1 MYLGL
6 HSPADILGG
15 VTLGLITLA
24 SFVYFE
30 KDILKMYQ
38 NPQIVW
44 QGPLFLLLMIYF
56 HPRPYPTTSYYTSTI
71 ICGTLNGFI
80 LVAQAFYA
88 GLVGTPKWQ
97 PIILA
102 NFEHPVRNTIL
113 RIVIG
118 LGLLLLSKEIAK
130 PIVYAGFSF
139 FCDLFGIQYE
149 KYRQK
154 KIEATRSFTHVGV
167 LEKLLNYQ
175 AKIRKREAFAIKL
188 SKSLDSSG
196 SDMTCELT
204 PDEFISLELI
214 QKYQTDTS
222 VDLDIPVK
230 FVVYSVLPLVCLETT
245 KLFLWLNI

>member
-15 VTLGLITLA
+15 VTLGVITLA
-24 SFVYFE
+24 SFIYLE

-38 NPQIVW
+38 NPQIIW

-88 GLVGTPKWQ
+88 GLVGTPNWK
-97 PIILA
+97 PIMLA
-102 NFEHPVRNTIL
+102 NFENPIRNTIL

-130 PIVYAGFSF
+130 PIVYAVFSF
-139 FCDLFGIQYE
+139 ICDLFGIQYE
-149 KYRQK
+149 KYQQK

-175 AKIRKREAFAIKL
+175 SKMKKREALAAKL
-188 SKSLDSSG
+188 GKSSMDGSSEMASELS
-196 SDMTCELT
+196 SDELT
-204 PDEFISLELI
+204 SLELI
-214 QKYQTDTS
+214 LKYQSDTAI
-222 VDLDIPVK
+222 DLDIPVK
-230 FVVYSVLPLVCLETT
+230 FVVYSLLPMVCLETT
-245 KLFLWLNI
+245 KLFLLLNI